1 MAVNDA
7 DADQPDVPVL
17 LRQNPNTLPP
27 IASPNLRGCTVVL
40 VRTQGP
46 INLGMVARICGNF
59 GSDDLR
65 LVAPRCEVNCDDS
78 RKFSTHSRDLLLN
91 AQVFPTLAAAV
102 ADCGMVVGTS
112 ARFRDSELGTSKAP
126 REIPQLLADRPAD
139 RWALV
144 FGNEADGLD
153 TVELRCCQTWV
164 HLDTYGANLSYN
176 LANAVAIMLY
186 VIASEGVSPRRG
198 DPEPGATR
206 EAVESLYQYWLATLD
221 RFRYFRRTDAE
232 RFRPLMTRMLAR
244 WHLTMT
250 DVQALRGMLAQM
262 NYYAFGQR
270 FDGASSDD
278 NISEM
283 KSGRPPEWRKDQG
296 NRRGAEAA
304 GIAEERAMR
313 PSPTDT
319 DGLK

>member
-59 GSDDLR
+59 GIDDLR

-112 ARFRDSELGTSKAP
+112 ARFRD
-126 REIPQLLADRPAD
+126 
-139 RWALV
+139 
-144 FGNEADGLD
+144 
-153 TVELRCCQTWV
+153 
-164 HLDTYGANLSYN
+164 
-176 LANAVAIMLY
+176 
-186 VIASEGVSPRRG
+186 
-198 DPEPGATR
+198 
-206 EAVESLYQYWLATLD
+206 
-221 RFRYFRRTDAE
+221 
-232 RFRPLMTRMLAR
+232 
-244 WHLTMT
+244 
-250 DVQALRGMLAQM
+250 
-262 NYYAFGQR
+262 
-270 FDGASSDD
+270 
-278 NISEM
+278 
-283 KSGRPPEWRKDQG
+283 
-296 NRRGAEAA
+296 
-304 GIAEERAMR
+304 
-313 PSPTDT
+313 
-319 DGLK
+319 